1 MKKIVLSIILLI
13 TMLTAIPVNAA
24 NYDFRE
30 LIPVDI
36 ETTVVGDKFSY
47 QGIYYNTG
55 NKEGA
60 DKTKKDYI
68 IFRKIAN
75 ISDEAKPLSMS
86 IALFGEDKK
95 NIGTIHICD
104 KTLQPKEGIPYEIEV
119 TPEYLGIK
127 EQKTKIKYKTKE
139 IKYIAII
146 DQNLTC
152 RNKTGAD
159 EYIGQTVQE
168 IGYKRNNQFDT
179 ASKTTFTIYIVIG
192 AVLLGLFLYAFMFTN
207 QYKNMD
213 GEDVRQ
219 GYAYKNEELREEIE
233 KELNRNPPKPPEP
246 KKIKTDEVLQ
256 QEQQEAEAD
265 KSNTDLHN
273 MFK

>member
-1 MKKIVLSIILLI
+1 MKKIILSIILLF
-13 TMLTAIPVNAA
+13 MVFTALPVNAA
-24 NYDFRE
+24 NYEFRE
-30 LIPVDI
+30 LIPVDL
-36 ETTVVGDKFSY
+36 ETTVIGDKLSY

-55 NKEGA
+55 NKEGT
-60 DKTKKDYI
+60 DQTKKNYI

-75 ISDEAKPLSMS
+75 ISEEEYPLSMS

-104 KTLQPKEGIPYEIEV
+104 GTLQSKEGKPYEIEV
-119 TPEYLGIK
+119 TPDYFGIK
-127 EQKTKIKYKTKE
+127 EKRTKIKYKATE
-139 IKYIAII
+139 VKYIAII
-146 DQNLTC
+146 DQNSTC

-168 IGYKRNNQFDT
+168 IGYKKNNQLDKD
-179 ASKTTFTIYIVIG
+179 SQLTIKIYLVVG
-192 AVLLGLFLYAFMFTN
+192 VVLVALFVYAFVFTN
-207 QYKNMD
+207 QYNNMD

-219 GYAYKNEELREEIE
+219 GYAYKNEELKEEREE
-233 KELNRNPPKPPEP
+233 ELRVNPPKPPEP

-256 QEQQEAEAD
+256 QEKQEAEAD
-265 KSNTDLHN
+265 KTNTDLHN